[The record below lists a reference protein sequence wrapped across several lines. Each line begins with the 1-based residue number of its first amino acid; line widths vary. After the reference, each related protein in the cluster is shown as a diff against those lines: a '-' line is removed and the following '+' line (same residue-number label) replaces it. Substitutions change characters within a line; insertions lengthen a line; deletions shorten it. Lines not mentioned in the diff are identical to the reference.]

1 MRISDW
7 SSDVCSSDLSDPA
20 HNSRRRDPIGCRNT
34 TLRGA
39 LDGRTPR
46 AVHGGES
53 GKGRPARPAGACM
66 NVGGGIAEPGP
77 PPIRE
82 ITMAAAHHTLPL
94 PSGET
99 VPVLGQGTWG
109 MGEGRNSREADAD
122 APRRGLDPALTP
134 IAPAE
139 TSGTR

>member
-20 HNSRRRDPIGCRNT
+20 HNSRRRDPIGLRNT
-34 TLRGA
+34 TRRGA

-66 NVGGGIAEPGP
+66 NVGGGIAEHGP

-82 ITMAAAHHTLPL
+82 ITMAAAHPTLPL
-94 PSGET
+94 PSGEP
-99 VPVLGQGTWG
+99 VPVLGRSDERTVGK
-109 MGEGRNSREADAD
+109 ECGRTGGPLWSPDHDQKKTTN
-122 APRRGLDPALTP
+122 
-134 IAPAE
+134 
-139 TSGTR
+139 

>member
-1 MRISDW
+1 
-7 SSDVCSSDLSDPA
+7 
-20 HNSRRRDPIGCRNT
+20 
-34 TLRGA
+34 
-39 LDGRTPR
+39 
-46 AVHGGES
+46 
-53 GKGRPARPAGACM
+53 M

-109 MGEGRNSREADAD
+109 MGEGRNSREAEA
-122 APRRGLDPALTP
+122 AALRLGLDLGLTLL
-134 IAPAE
+134 ATADRQSDG
-139 TSGTR
+139 SGNRVSVRVDLGGRRTINKKK